1 MQSDWKREPEV
12 EAVAVPEELELE
24 CLSGEQDLVHQSAER
39 GLERRSAVPD

>member
-12 EAVAVPEELELE
+12 EVEAVAVPEELE
-24 CLSGEQDLVHQSAER
+24 CLSGER